1 MKKTLTLLVL
11 TGLMLTGCGG
21 NQADKQAAPQPT
33 ETATATATPET
44 VTVPGVVSLTLDEAT
59 DQLENLGF
67 VVDSVDIIDGKTI
80 ILKKNWQ
87 VMSQDA
93 GCHFP
98 KLNAQMSEVT
108 CTRCLKEF

>member
-44 VTVPGVVSLTLDEAT
+44 VTVPSVMSLTLDEAR
-59 DQLENLGF
+59 
-67 VVDSVDIIDGKTI
+67 I
-80 ILKKNWQ
+80 NWKI
-87 VMSQDA
+87 SGSRSTPWTSSTA
-93 GCHFP
+93 KRSSLRRTG
-98 KLNAQMSEVT
+98 
-108 CTRCLKEF
+108 R